1 MGFVTDLFGGGAAQ
15 DAAAALEEGYNQSIG
30 TFEGAERRARS
41 DQRPYSTLGA
51 NAANTLNRS
60 FFGGDGPDYS
70 AFEADPG
77 YQFRLSEG
85 QKSQRL
91 PGMTLSGAQR
101 KGLSRYNQG
110 FASNE
115 FGNWYNRMRDLT
127 GVGQG
132 AANTLT
138 GVGMTTAGRVGSA
151 QEGAANARASGYQ
164 AKANIY
170 GGLADT
176 GLNLLSGGISSRF
189 GRGGGGENIYGGGY
203 GNDPNK
209 YGGYA

>member
-1 MGFVTDLFGGGAAQ
+1 MGFVSKLFGGDAAQ

-30 TFEGAERRARS
+30 TYEGAERRARS
-41 DQRPYSTLGA
+41 DQRPYSTLGT
-51 NAANTLNRS
+51 NAARTLNQS
-60 FFGGDGPDYS
+60 FFGEGGPDYS

-77 YQFRLSEG
+77 YQFRLAEG
-85 QKSQRL
+85 QKAQRM
-91 PGMTLSGAQR
+91 PGMMLSGAQS
-101 KGLSRYNQG
+101 KALTRYNQG

-138 GVGMTTAGRVGSA
+138 GVGMTTAGSVGSA
-151 QEGAANARASGYQ
+151 QQGAANARASGYQ

-170 GGLADT
+170 GGLANT

-189 GRGGGGENIYGGGY
+189 GGGGGETIYGGGY